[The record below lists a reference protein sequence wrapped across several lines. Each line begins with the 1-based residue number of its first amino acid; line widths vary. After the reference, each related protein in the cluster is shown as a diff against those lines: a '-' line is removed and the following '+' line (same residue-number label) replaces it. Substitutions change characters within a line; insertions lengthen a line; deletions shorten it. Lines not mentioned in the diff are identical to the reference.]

1 MTLFYLAMMTV
12 LLISMGLGIGR
23 LLGSRQ
29 LAGRLMAAQLLGTT
43 SVAIL
48 LLWGAMTQ
56 QSAWRD
62 VALVIVL
69 LAAITGVAFVRLRP
83 DQSRQGGCDD

>member
-43 SVAIL
+43 SVADRK
-48 LLWGAMTQ
+48 
-56 QSAWRD
+56 S
-62 VALVIVL
+62 VV
-69 LAAITGVAFVRLRP
+69 
-83 DQSRQGGCDD
+83 